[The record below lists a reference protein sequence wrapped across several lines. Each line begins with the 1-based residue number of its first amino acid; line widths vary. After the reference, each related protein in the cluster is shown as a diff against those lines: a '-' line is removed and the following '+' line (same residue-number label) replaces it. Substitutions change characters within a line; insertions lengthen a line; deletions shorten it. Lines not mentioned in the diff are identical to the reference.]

1 MIVFIAVTS
10 HNFFNKTLSLM
21 ENRISIIITD
31 AEQKVIVQK
40 IQNVYGS
47 LP

>member
-1 MIVFIAVTS
+1 
-10 HNFFNKTLSLM
+10 M